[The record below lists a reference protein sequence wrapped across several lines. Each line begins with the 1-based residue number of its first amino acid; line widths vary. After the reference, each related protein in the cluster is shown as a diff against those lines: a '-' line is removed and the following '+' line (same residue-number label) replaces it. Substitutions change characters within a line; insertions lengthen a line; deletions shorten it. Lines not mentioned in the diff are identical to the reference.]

1 MNSSGS
7 QTLPGPFLEGQHHAI
22 DAGVQGFLAGTATR
36 EALAASLALLR
47 EHIHIEEAVL
57 FPPLASAGLAMP
69 VFVMKREHG
78 QMWPLIERL
87 AAACETAEIGDDLRE
102 SCEQLMML
110 LNMHNPKE
118 ETILYPAADRHA
130 GADPGF
136 MAAVESA
143 SLPAGWRCE
152 LA

>member
-1 MNSSGS
+1 MNSSS
-7 QTLPGPFLEGQHHAI
+7 KADRPGAYLEDQHHAI

-36 EALAASLALLR
+36 DALAAALALLR
-47 EHIHIEEAVL
+47 AHIHVEEAVL
-57 FPPLASAGLAMP
+57 FPPLARAGLAMP

-78 QMWPLIERL
+78 QMWRLIERL
-87 AAACETAEIGDDLRE
+87 AAACEAADTGDDLRE
-102 SCEQLMML
+102 PCEQLVML

-130 GADPGF
+130 DADPAF
-136 MAAVESA
+136 MGALAAA